1 MENQN
6 NTFDP
11 NTFDWEEYDRLSKEN
26 IKKLGELEKQIQAER
41 DKEHELVSK
50 MTDEERL
57 EYTKQKYDRINSEI
71 DQNTINVK
79 ILEPKKK
86 GD

>member
-26 IKKLGELEKQIQAER
+26 IKKLCELEKQIQEER

-71 DQNTINVK
+71 DQNEINVK

>member
-1 MENQN
+1 MDNQN
-6 NTFDP
+6 NNFDP
-11 NTFDWEEYDRLSKEN
+11 DTFDWEEYDRLSEEN
-26 IKKLGELEKQIQAER
+26 IKKLRELEQQIEAER
-41 DKEHELVSK
+41 DKENELVSK

-57 EYTKQKYDRINSEI
+57 EYTKQKYDRINREI